1 MRIICTFYELFYSRK
16 VELHKKYSDSVFNE
30 KKENQINYQRLK
42 REEVVNKNLAK
53 EHELM
58 QLKLTQKQ
66 HQMWAFAGTIF
77 SLIVLAIALFRNNQL
92 KSKLNNKLRKKNQ
105 EIEDKNKQLSDLN
118 TTKDIL
124 FRVIAHDLKH
134 PMALM
139 VSYTEM
145 MDEDFDDFRGDELR
159 NFIRKL
165 NQSSN
170 EGLMLLEN
178 LMSWAQ
184 SQTGAIS
191 VQPEK
196 FDIYNALS
204 ENIGLV
210 SHQAGSKNI
219 QINNEVGDQPLVW
232 GDKNMTA
239 TVLRNLL
246 TNAVK
251 FTPEKGIITISS
263 QQKEKMLEISVQDT
277 GVGISD
283 EDLPRLFNLHQ
294 KLSKEGTNKE
304 KGTGLG
310 LIICKDFVEKQGGT
324 LQVESRHGKGSVFR
338 FTIPLA

>member
-1 MRIICTFYELFYSRK
+1 MFMRIICTFYELFYSRK

-145 MDEDFDDFRGDELR
+145 MDEDFDDFRG
-159 NFIRKL
+159 
-165 NQSSN
+165 
-170 EGLMLLEN
+170 
-178 LMSWAQ
+178 MSCA
-184 SQTGAIS
+184 T
-191 VQPEK
+191 
-196 FDIYNALS
+196 LS
-204 ENIGLV
+204 GN
-210 SHQAGSKNI
+210 
-219 QINNEVGDQPLVW
+219 
-232 GDKNMTA
+232 
-239 TVLRNLL
+239 
-246 TNAVK
+246 
-251 FTPEKGIITISS
+251 
-263 QQKEKMLEISVQDT
+263 
-277 GVGISD
+277 
-283 EDLPRLFNLHQ
+283 
-294 KLSKEGTNKE
+294 
-304 KGTGLG
+304 
-310 LIICKDFVEKQGGT
+310 
-324 LQVESRHGKGSVFR
+324 
-338 FTIPLA
+338 